1 MSKKALED
9 FNYEIIKAHCLCP
22 EESPLPVHQ
31 QKRFNRARS
40 IAKIL
45 DGNPIVKNAIAIHMK
60 LYPEISLTT
69 AYEDYHLSLRI
80 FQTFRTFDY
89 DSWHTFM
96 INDIVETIQKLKKH
110 NTVAALKTIIL
121 AHSVLK
127 KVVGEKPEEIQDPE
141 RNEKHQFFIIVQNNV
156 KQIKIDVS
164 KLKDL
169 PDGILQDFNPSLW
182 AGEEITDIEAEE
194 IMTT

>member
-1 MSKKALED
+1 
-9 FNYEIIKAHCLCP
+9 
-22 EESPLPVHQ
+22 
-31 QKRFNRARS
+31 
-40 IAKIL
+40 
-45 DGNPIVKNAIAIHMK
+45 
-60 LYPEISLTT
+60 
-69 AYEDYHLSLRI
+69 
-80 FQTFRTFDY
+80 
-89 DSWHTFM
+89 
-96 INDIVETIQKLKKH
+96 
-110 NTVAALKTIIL
+110 
-121 AHSVLK
+121 
-127 KVVGEKPEEIQDPE
+127 VGEKPEEIQDPE